1 MTREN
6 TLIAVDQE
14 LMLKDYW
21 DSICQVHNIQ
31 DNRERRNIIYKH
43 AFSVC
48 CREYSSL
55 SLATIGKIINK
66 NHATILHSVRNHS
79 SNYLYDK
86 TYRGIYD
93 TIAEDM
99 SEKMMEYNKGVD
111 NLLEKRIERIDATAF
126 NSAMV
131 KLYKTKMEKQKESY
145 DVKIAALNKDISI
158 LKKHLKISRKREQY
172 LNAECLRLKN
182 LL

>member
-1 MTREN
+1 MTRED
-6 TLIAVDQE
+6 TLLAVDQE

-21 DSICQVHNIQ
+21 ESVCQIHDVK

-55 SLATIGKIINK
+55 SLATIGKIVNK
-66 NHATILHSVRNHS
+66 NHATVLHAIKSHS

-86 TYRGIYD
+86 VYRATYDAISD
-93 TIAEDM
+93 NV
-99 SEKMMEYNKGVD
+99 SKKMMEYNDGVD
-111 NLLEKRIERIDATAF
+111 KLLEKRIERIDATAF

-131 KLYKTKMEKQKESY
+131 KLYKTKIEKQKESY
-145 DVKIAALNKDISI
+145 DIKIAALSKDISI